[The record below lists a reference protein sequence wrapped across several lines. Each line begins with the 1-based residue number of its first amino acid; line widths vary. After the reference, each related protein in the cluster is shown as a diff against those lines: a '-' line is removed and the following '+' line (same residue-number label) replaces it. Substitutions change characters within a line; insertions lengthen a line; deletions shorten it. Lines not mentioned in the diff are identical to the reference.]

1 MKTPRIQII
10 GGLSVVLCACATSK
24 PASTPAAESS
34 AATKKSTAP
43 VAPVAED
50 PTGVSAKGKRELG
63 DAYDF
68 YAGQKK
74 AGVVDWAAVEKRFE
88 RVADDDDVPEAYYNV
103 GVAHE
108 RMHHRDEAVAAY
120 NKALSKK
127 PTLRQAREN
136 LAVIYQNEG
145 KLAEAKEMYQDIL
158 RQYPEDS
165 GARARLAVILR
176 ESGDCER
183 AVELSKEALARDPK
197 NLTAHKA
204 LVRCYIDQKKL
215 SLAKLMALR
224 AEKLDEADPEIY
236 LAQGLILVEEGDE
249 PAALSQFRQATKVS
263 AEYLPARSEILKIA
277 LKHGNYP
284 DAAEQLQAIIK
295 LQPKD
300 VNAYQ
305 DLAVAYRAMGQL
317 DKAMATYEA
326 ELKIQEVAPA
336 YFGMGI
342 IYRAKQNPDKCVEY
356 CRKFQGLE
364 PATPPN
370 HPVVAVLQ
378 DCENSIKMREE
389 AKRMEEEAKVQ
400 AEERKRQEAEKKQQE
415 AEAKKA
421 QEKAAN
427 QQELQKAATQGAQP
441 GQAAPA
447 QKAKEPAPAEK
458 SKAPAEAA
466 PTPAPAPAKP
476 KAAPPPPPP
485 PPPPAPTSDTPPVK
499 EADEPP

>member
-1 MKTPRIQII
+1 MKNLRIHI
-10 GGLSVVLCACATSK
+10 VVLTALSWACATTQPASK
-24 PASTPAAESS
+24 PAAEPT
-34 AATKKSTAP
+34 ATAGKKTTTAP
-43 VAPVAED
+43 APTGPED
-50 PTGVSAKGKRELG
+50 NTGVSTKGKRELG

-88 RVADDDDVPEAYYNV
+88 RVADNDDVPEAYYNM

-108 RMHHRDEAVAAY
+108 RLHHRDEAVAAY

-127 PTLRQAREN
+127 PSLRQAREN

-176 ESGDCER
+176 ESGDCDR
-183 AVELSKEALARDPK
+183 AVELAKEALARDPK

-215 SLAKLMALR
+215 SMAKLMALR

-249 PAALSQFRQATKVS
+249 PAALNQFRQATKVS
-263 AEYLPARSEILKIA
+263 PEYLPARSEILKIA

-284 DAAEQLQAIIK
+284 DAAEQLQAVIK

-305 DLAVAYRAMGQL
+305 NLAVAYRAMGQL
-317 DKAMATYEA
+317 DKALATYEA

-342 IYRAKQNPDKCVEY
+342 IYKAKQNPDKCIEY

-364 PATPPN
+364 PAIPPN
-370 HPVVAVLQ
+370 HPVVAVMQ
-378 DCENSIKMREE
+378 DCENTIKMREE
-389 AKRMEEEAKVQ
+389 AKRMEEEAKRQ
-400 AEERKRQEAEKKQQE
+400 EEERKRLEAEKKKQD
-415 AEAKKA
+415 AEAKKT

-427 QQELQKAATQGAQP
+427 QQELQKAATQGSQ
-441 GQAAPA
+441 PA
-447 QKAKEPAPAEK
+447 QAAPAEK
-458 SKAPAEAA
+458 SKEAAPAKEPGEAA
-466 PTPAPAPAKP
+466 PTPAPAPAKT

-485 PPPPAPTSDTPPVK
+485 AAPTTDTPPVK